1 MVSYMK
7 YVNKLKEKV
16 KNGQLNFGTHCSCT
30 DLSFY
35 ELCGQLDYDYVWI
48 DNEHGGMTVPMV
60 NNAIIATNAGG
71 VAAVVR
77 VVDHSVGNIKPI
89 LEAGPDGII
98 FPLVNS
104 AEDARRCVEV
114 CKYPPVGIRG
124 YGPRR
129 AQWYGGMTDAEY
141 FAQAND
147 SIMLLMQCE
156 HIDSVNNLDEILAV
170 PGVDGIICGLNDLSA
185 SINKF
190 GQVWDPEMIDL
201 MNQIMD
207 KCKKAGKPFG
217 ASLGMNYEMA
227 KYWIDRGA
235 SFISIG
241 FPQDYY
247 MMVGR
252 EVIGNIRKI
261 ESERPDTK

>member
-1 MVSYMK
+1 
-7 YVNKLKEKV
+7 
-16 KNGQLNFGTHCSCT
+16 
-30 DLSFY
+30 
-35 ELCGQLDYDYVWI
+35 
-48 DNEHGGMTVPMV
+48 
-60 NNAIIATNAGG
+60 
-71 VAAVVR
+71 
-77 VVDHSVGNIKPI
+77 
-89 LEAGPDGII
+89 
-98 FPLVNS
+98 
-104 AEDARRCVEV
+104 
-114 CKYPPVGIRG
+114 
-124 YGPRR
+124 
-129 AQWYGGMTDAEY
+129 MTDAEY

>member
-1 MVSYMK
+1 MRIYIVEDDVSVISILEDIVEREGLGK
-7 YVNKLKEKV
+7 
-16 KNGQLNFGTHCSCT
+16 
-30 DLSFY
+30 
-35 ELCGQLDYDYVWI
+35 LCGDT
-48 DNEHGGMTVPMV
+48 G
-60 NNAIIATNAGG
+60 
-71 VAAVVR
+71 
-77 VVDHSVGNIKPI
+77 
-89 LEAGPDGII
+89 EAGP
-98 FPLVNS
+98 
-104 AEDARRCVEV
+104 
-114 CKYPPVGIRG
+114 
-124 YGPRR
+124 
-129 AQWYGGMTDAEY
+129 
-141 FAQAND
+141 
-147 SIMLLMQCE
+147 
-156 HIDSVNNLDEILAV
+156 NLEEILAV